1 MRDQVSGV
9 LLSSIIGDEAYS
21 FTSKHSVKRE
31 YFTSYLYQ
39 FALNEISSMPLQN
52 ACKELL
58 SLKIIYEFML
68 KEKWFLTLFVLY
80 LWEIYAKL
88 TIMVRVGRVLRTM

>member
-1 MRDQVSGV
+1 
-9 LLSSIIGDEAYS
+9 
-21 FTSKHSVKRE
+21 
-31 YFTSYLYQ
+31 
-39 FALNEISSMPLQN
+39 MPLQN